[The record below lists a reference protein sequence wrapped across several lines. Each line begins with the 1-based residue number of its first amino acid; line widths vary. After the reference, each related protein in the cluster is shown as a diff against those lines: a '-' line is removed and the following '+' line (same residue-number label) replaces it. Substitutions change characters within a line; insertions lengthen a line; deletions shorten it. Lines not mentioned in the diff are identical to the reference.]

1 MEGTL
6 IAFRLASYD
15 KDQASE
21 LVKRLY
27 GQRTSS
33 HGGKYVYRRKGLLD
47 EIPYVRLIRGVVIL
61 RTEDARRVTAFLEGF
76 GAEVHARPSV
86 IIART
91 TKGRGVRLFEYD
103 NRWHGQAPN
112 KEQYEMAKRELEEG
126 LKVWQ
131 S

>member
-6 IAFRLASYD
+6 IAFRLARYD
-15 KDQASE
+15 KDRASE

-47 EIPYVRLIRGVVIL
+47 EIPHVRLIRGVIL
-61 RTEDARRVTAFLEGF
+61 VRVKDAERVVRFLERF
-76 GAEVHARPSV
+76 GAEVHRRAV
-86 IIART
+86 EL
-91 TKGRGVRLFEYD
+91 TKVD
-103 NRWHGQAPN
+103 
-112 KEQYEMAKRELEEG
+112 RETL
-126 LKVWQ
+126 Q

>member
-15 KDQASE
+15 RNRASE

-47 EIPYVRLIRGVVIL
+47 GIPHVRLIRGVIIV
-61 RTEDARRVTAFLEGF
+61 RTEDAGCVKKLLRTLGADVSDRRVTLT
-76 GAEVHARPSV
+76 VRDAR
-86 IIART
+86 AL
-91 TKGRGVRLFEYD
+91 GLRLAD
-103 NRWHGQAPN
+103 
-112 KEQYEMAKRELEEG
+112 
-126 LKVWQ
+126 
-131 S
+131 SS

>member
-1 MEGTL
+1 MTTVEGTL

-47 EIPYVRLIRGVVIL
+47 EIPHMRRIRGMVIVRTLDTKRVV
-61 RTEDARRVTAFLEGF
+61 EFLTSL
-76 GAEVHARPSV
+76 GAEVQL
-86 IIART
+86 RT
-91 TKGRGVRLFEYD
+91 VEPT
-103 NRWHGQAPN
+103 
-112 KEQYEMAKRELEEG
+112 EEDRDI
-126 LKVWQ
+126 LRA
-131 S
+131 

>member
-1 MEGTL
+1 MTTVEGTL

-47 EIPYVRLIRGVVIL
+47 EIPHVRLVRGVVIV
-61 RTEDARRVTAFLEGF
+61 RTADTKRVVEFLTNL
-76 GAEVHARPSV
+76 GAEVQV
-86 IIART
+86 RT
-91 TKGRGVRLFEYD
+91 VELTKEDRDILG
-103 NRWHGQAPN
+103 A
-112 KEQYEMAKRELEEG
+112 
-126 LKVWQ
+126 
-131 S
+131 